1 MCRKIILKKI
11 NCWKQGQKINI
22 KFNKYLHIK
31 KKENEKRE
39 TEQFATENALQNR
52 L

>member
-1 MCRKIILKKI
+1 MCRKISFKKKLI
-11 NCWKQGQKINI
+11 AAKQGQKINI

-31 KKENEKRE
+31 KKKEKRE